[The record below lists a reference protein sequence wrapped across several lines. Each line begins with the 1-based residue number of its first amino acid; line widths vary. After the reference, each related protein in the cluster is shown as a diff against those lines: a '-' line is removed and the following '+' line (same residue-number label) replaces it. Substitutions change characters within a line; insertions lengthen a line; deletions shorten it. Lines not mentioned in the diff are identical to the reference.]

1 MCEHGKSYIIK
12 VVENEVFIMKVVF
25 PMNGSKFTSTD
36 VLPAS
41 CTSKPQ
47 IACTSIPKTSVNE
60 GYSNKEIYEGI
71 VSIKN
76 HISSLFG
83 VSQKQ
88 TRPINYLA

>member
-1 MCEHGKSYIIK
+1 
-12 VVENEVFIMKVVF
+12 MKVGYPVRGLGF
-25 PMNGSKFTSTD
+25 MSQD

-47 IACTSIPKTSVNE
+47 IACTSTARVKVNE

-76 HISSLFG
+76 HIKSLFG
-83 VSQKQ
+83 VDDKKSD
-88 TRPINYLA
+88 PLNYMA